1 MESDTYTIT
10 SYIAGAIH
18 EESSSNDADEA
29 MAEYRRMSEA
39 EPCDR
44 RSINRIVVPIAGE
57 LDSCRFDATPSL
69 GQCAWFVG
77 REDWPSSQLCPK

>member
-39 EPCDR
+39 EPEATVHIYDTFE
-44 RSINRIVVPIAGE
+44 NRVVASRPGAKPSVAMCSLEEELLDDYEAG
-57 LDSCRFDATPSL
+57 SFGA
-69 GQCAWFVG
+69 
-77 REDWPSSQLCPK
+77 

>member
-39 EPCDR
+39 EPEATVQIYDTFE
-44 RSINRIVVPIAGE
+44 NRVVASRPGAKPSVAMCSLEEELLDDYEAG
-57 LDSCRFDATPSL
+57 SFGA
-69 GQCAWFVG
+69 
-77 REDWPSSQLCPK
+77 